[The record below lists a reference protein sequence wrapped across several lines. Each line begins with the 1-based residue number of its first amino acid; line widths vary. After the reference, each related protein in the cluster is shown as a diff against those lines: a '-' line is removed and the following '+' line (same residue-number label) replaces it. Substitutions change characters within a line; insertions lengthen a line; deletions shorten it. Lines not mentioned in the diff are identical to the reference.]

1 MELYIFVTGLALCL
15 VVFKFCIF
23 SFLVALSSLR
33 GVVWEI
39 HSGRNGKLKAY
50 PGIDL
55 ALRNDLIEEH
65 MIFSDTQNSHQK
77 KPRSLGQTHHLTR
90 SIPLPLVILL
100 TSAWWTSEGGDWKRN
115 DESAQDSLS
124 RKELVLNDG
133 YCHTP
138 EDHTKFFTSARC

>member
-1 MELYIFVTGLALCL
+1 MKLYIFVTGLALCL
-15 VVFKFCIF
+15 VIFKFCIF
-23 SFLVALSSLR
+23 SFLVALSSLG

-65 MIFSDTQNSHQK
+65 MSFSDTQNSHQK
-77 KPRSLGQTHHLTR
+77 KPWSLGKTHHLIR

-100 TSAWWTSEGGDWKRN
+100 TFAWWTSEGGDWKRN

-133 YCHTP
+133 YPLC
-138 EDHTKFFTSARC
+138 